1 MSKFSASDAAFSGF
15 RLVRE
20 NLKAVGIWAAAMTVL
35 SIISNVLAIIFFGPQ
50 LEAFISYTSE
60 NNTPDISEM
69 ARLMSDLTPLALW
82 SLPYSLLLNGII
94 FATLNRVV
102 VRHDDSRFAYLR
114 IGAAELRQAAVWL
127 LLCLVMIG
135 VLFLGA
141 IVGGFLNGLG
151 GATGAFLSLLCG
163 VGSLGAMVWLA
174 VRLSFAS
181 AVTFDTGK
189 ITLFRSM
196 PKTEGLF
203 WPLLGAYLLAV
214 VMSIIVI
221 LLIWTIVS
229 AVGLI
234 ASGDFAATG
243 KMMRADTSS
252 LQAYFTPAGIVQAL
266 FSGLISVLTTL
277 IVFGPAPTIYREL
290 KARESG
296 VSGESGNGGW

>member
-20 NLKAVGIWAAAMTVL
+20 NLKTVGVWAGAMTVL
-35 SIISNVLAIIFFGPQ
+35 SIISNVLAIVFFGPQ
-50 LEAFISYTSE
+50 LEAFLSYTAE
-60 NNTPDISEM
+60 NNTPDLTEM
-69 ARLMSDLTPLALW
+69 ARLLSDLAPLMLW
-82 SLPYSLLLNGII
+82 SLPYSLLLNGVI
-94 FATLNRVV
+94 FGAVNRLVL
-102 VRHDDSRFAYLR
+102 RHEDSRFAYLR

-127 LLCLVMIG
+127 LFCLVLMG
-135 VLFLGA
+135 VLFLGSA
-141 IVGGFLNGLG
+141 LGGFLGALG
-151 GATGAFLSLLCG
+151 GPTGAFLALLCI
-163 VGSLGAMVWLA
+163 VGAIGAMVWLA

-181 AVTFDTGK
+181 SVTFDEGK
-189 ITLFRSM
+189 ITLFRAM

-203 WPLLGAYLLAV
+203 WPLLGAYLLAA
-214 VMSIIVI
+214 VMSVIVV

-290 KARESG
+290 KERESG
-296 VSGESGNGGW
+296 VSSEGNGGW

>member
-20 NLKAVGIWAAAMTVL
+20 NLKTVGIWAGAMTVL
-35 SIISNVLAIIFFGPQ
+35 SIISNVLAIVFFGPQ
-50 LEAFISYTSE
+50 LEAFLSYTAE
-60 NNTPDISEM
+60 NNTPDLTEM
-69 ARLMSDLTPLALW
+69 ARLLSDLAPLMLW
-82 SLPYSLLLNGII
+82 SLPYSLLLNGVI
-94 FATLNRVV
+94 FGAVNRLVL
-102 VRHDDSRFAYLR
+102 RHDERRFAYLR
-114 IGAAELRQAAVWL
+114 IGAVELRQAAVWL
-127 LLCLVMIG
+127 LFCLVLMG
-135 VLFLGA
+135 VLFLGSA
-141 IVGGFLNGLG
+141 VGGFLGALG
-151 GATGAFLSLLCG
+151 GPTGAFLALLCI
-163 VGSLGAMVWLA
+163 VGAIGAMVWLA

-181 AVTFDTGK
+181 SVTFDTGK
-189 ITLFRSM
+189 ITLFKSM
-196 PKTEGLF
+196 PQTQGLF
-203 WPLLGAYLLAV
+203 WPLLGAYLLAA
-214 VMSIIVI
+214 VMSVIVV

-290 KARESG
+290 KERESG
-296 VSGESGNGGW
+296 VTSEGNGGW

>member
-20 NLKAVGIWAAAMTVL
+20 NLKTVGVWAGAMTVL
-35 SIISNVLAIIFFGPQ
+35 SIISNVLAIVFFGPQ
-50 LEAFISYTSE
+50 LEAFLSYTAE
-60 NNTPDISEM
+60 NNTPDLTEM
-69 ARLMSDLTPLALW
+69 ARLLSDLAPLMLW
-82 SLPYSLLLNGII
+82 SLPYSLLLNGVI
-94 FATLNRVV
+94 FGAVNRLVL
-102 VRHDDSRFAYLR
+102 RHDDSRFAYLR
-114 IGAAELRQAAVWL
+114 IGAVELRQAAVWL
-127 LLCLVMIG
+127 LFCLVLMG
-135 VLFLGA
+135 VLFLGSA
-141 IVGGFLNGLG
+141 LGGFLGALG
-151 GATGAFLSLLCG
+151 GPTGAFLALLCI
-163 VGSLGAMVWLA
+163 VGAIGAMVWLA

-181 AVTFDTGK
+181 SVTFDEGK
-189 ITLFRSM
+189 ITLFRAM

-203 WPLLGAYLLAV
+203 WPLLGAYLLAA
-214 VMSIIVI
+214 VMSVIVV

-290 KARESG
+290 KERESG
-296 VSGESGNGGW
+296 VSSEGNGGW